1 MGAIFKFYLVGVDL
15 VVEPEDE
22 QDSILDHLN
31 VDRVVGAVAPQNG
44 LKTKDRR
51 LFSRSLLG

>member
-1 MGAIFKFYLVGVDL
+1 MGGIFKFYLVGVDL
-15 VVEPEDE
+15 VVEPEHE

-44 LKTKDRR
+44 LKTQ
-51 LFSRSLLG
+51 RSASL

>member
-51 LFSRSLLG
+51 LFSR